1 MPSPGWSI
9 RQVATFTDLMPNIEQ
24 HDSIA
29 SIKLLDG
36 ALENDGNDDEEV
48 RLRKKLGMKI

>member
-1 MPSPGWSI
+1 MVNQGKLLPSL
-9 RQVATFTDLMPNIEQ
+9 DLINIEQ

-36 ALENDGNDDEEV
+36 ALENDGNDDEEK
-48 RLRKKLGMKI
+48 RRSENNNR